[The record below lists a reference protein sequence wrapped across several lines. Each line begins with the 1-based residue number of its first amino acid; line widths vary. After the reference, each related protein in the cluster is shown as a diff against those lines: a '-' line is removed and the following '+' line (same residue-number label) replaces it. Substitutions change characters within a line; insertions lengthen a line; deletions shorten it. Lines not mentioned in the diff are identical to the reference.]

1 MEKQQKAGKQ
11 GGEDNIFP
19 TLFPCYIFYSSVCN
33 PTLQIIGQFV
43 HVHYED

>member
-19 TLFPCYIFYSSVCN
+19 TLFLYYILYSSVCN
-33 PTLQIIGQFV
+33 PTLQIGQFV